1 MKNKNIDDFLERNS
15 VPILAWDFHYEYV
28 NELKALSADLKKV
41 SQISTEFTW
50 DEKKLNI
57 QERIKDEVVL
67 VTDLDLRIVFASSG
81 IKKMTGYR
89 EEEILGKTPKMFQG
103 PATSQKDLR
112 EIRDAVKLKIPFEKT
127 LENYRKNGNTYKC
140 IINAFPVFNLKG
152 EASHFIAFEKQD
164 LSA

>member
-67 VTDLDLRIVFASSG
+67 VTDLDLRIIFASSG

-152 EASHFIAFEKQD
+152 EASHFIAFERQD